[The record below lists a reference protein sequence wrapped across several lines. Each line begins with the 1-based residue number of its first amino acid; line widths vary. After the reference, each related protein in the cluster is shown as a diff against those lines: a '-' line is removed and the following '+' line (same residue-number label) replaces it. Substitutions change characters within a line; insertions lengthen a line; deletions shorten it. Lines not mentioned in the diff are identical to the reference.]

1 MIQVSIAAVLALF
14 AGSALAQPTIEYL
27 PSGYIATDISSNG
40 EVAVGNVL
48 LDGSYE
54 TFRWTSASGVQRL
67 GRASVP
73 VIGRGAGT
81 PDVSHDGTRVSAS
94 ILSSDTRLT
103 QGVWDIATGWI
114 ETMPPLPVDCASIDE
129 SYGSAWGLSGDGS
142 TLTGFYWNASA
153 DARACTW
160 TSGDGVVA
168 LSQGATTSARV
179 NAANFDGS
187 IVVGWEELATG
198 EWQPRAW
205 RNGVKLILDPGPA
218 FNEAQGVN
226 TDGSIIVG
234 ESYDPATATR
244 VATIWRWNG
253 ASYDT
258 QRVGYLPGTI
268 QIQGFSSLESVSDDG
283 ELAVGFNRF
292 NNSPQSAGMVWTPD
306 TGLMKGEDYLAT
318 LGLSVGAGN
327 TIVSF
332 SSVSPD
338 GTAFTGII
346 QQILS
351 GALQSFIV
359 HVPPVECPGDTNGD
373 NAVNGADLSVLLSQ
387 FNQSVTPG
395 TGADFNDDG
404 VVNGADLSVLL
415 SSFGSEC

>member
-1 MIQVSIAAVLALF
+1 MNQLSIIAALALL
-14 AGSALAQPTIEYL
+14 AGSAVAQPTIEYL
-27 PSGYIATDISSNG
+27 PAGYIVTDISSNG
-40 EVAVGNVL
+40 EVAAGNVL

-81 PDVSHDGTRVSAS
+81 PDVSHDGNRISAS
-94 ILSSDTRLT
+94 IISTNNKLT
-103 QGVWDIATGWI
+103 QGLWDITTGWT
-114 ETMPPLPVDCASIDE
+114 ETMPPLPLDGLDVDE
-129 SYGSAWGLSGDGS
+129 SYGSAWGLSGDGV
-142 TLTGFYWNASA
+142 TLSGFYWNTTV
-153 DARACTW
+153 DAQACTW
-160 TSGDGVVA
+160 NGEGITA
-168 LSQGATTSARV
+168 LSQIPGRSARANAV
-179 NAANFDGS
+179 NGNGS
-187 IVVGWEELATG
+187 VVVGWEEEATG

-205 RNGVKLILDPGPA
+205 RNGVKVILDAGEA
-218 FNEAQGVN
+218 FAEAQGVN
-226 TDGSIIVG
+226 SEGTIIVG
-234 ESYDPATATR
+234 ETYDPMSAT
-244 VATIWRWNG
+244 VVGSIWRWNG
-253 ASYDT
+253 LSYDV
-258 QRVGYLPGTI
+258 QRVGTLPGT
-268 QIQGFSSLESVSDDG
+268 QQVAGFSSLESVSDDG
-283 ELAVGFNRF
+283 RIAVGFNRF
-292 NNSPQSAGMVWTPD
+292 NNSPQSAGMVWTPE

-338 GTAFTGII
+338 GTAFTGMI

-359 HVPPVECPGDTNGD
+359 HVPPVECAGDTNGD

-387 FNQSVTPG
+387 FGQSVTPG
-395 TGADFNDDG
+395 TGADLNDDG

-415 SSFGSEC
+415 SSFGSGC